1 MPLPT
6 LETPK
11 YTLTLPSTKQ
21 KIEYRPFLVKEE
33 KILLLAQQSED
44 SDTIFRAMIDIVDA
58 CTFNKL
64 LIDKLSNVDLEFIF
78 LKLRARSVGETV
90 DLNVFC
96 DKCEEPNQITI
107 DIDDIKVKYS
117 RKKVDPTIQ
126 LTEDIGVV
134 CTYPTVKAL
143 MRVKRDNPSEII
155 SCVIESIYDSE
166 TTYNLEDET
175 PEEINKFIDTL
186 NMKQLSKIQEFIQ
199 SVPKIQHTVKF
210 ECSKCNHK
218 NSKLIQGA
226 ESFFA

>member
-33 KILLLAQQSED
+33 KVLLLAQQSED

-126 LTEDIGVV
+126 LTEDVGVV

-143 MRVKRDNPSEII
+143 MRVKRDNPSEVI
-155 SCVIESIYDSE
+155 SCVIESIYDAE
-166 TTYNLEDET
+166 NTYNLEDET

-186 NMKQLSKIQEFIQ
+186 NMQQLAKIQEFIQ
-199 SVPKIQHTVKF
+199 TVPKIQHTVKF

-226 ESFFA
+226 ESFFV